1 MDDSLAGKAALVT
14 GGARRVGAA
23 IARRLHAAGAAVLI
37 HYRDSE
43 ADAARLASAL
53 NAARPKSAAKVKAEL
68 LAPVAPRAL
77 VSAAL
82 ESFGRLDLVVN
93 NASSF
98 FPVAVG
104 AMEPSH
110 WEELIGSN
118 LRAPLFIA
126 QQAAAELAKN
136 DGSIINIVDIHA
148 ERPLKGYALYSIA
161 KAGLAAMT
169 RSLALELAPR
179 VRVNGV
185 APGAIVWPEDGQFP
199 DWIEI
204 QNPNVTPLN
213 LAGYFLTDNPVQ
225 LNKWAFPAVTLPP
238 NGFLVVFASGK
249 NRTGDTNRL
258 HTSFQLD
265 AAGGFLALVKPNG
278 TTIASAYTYPSVK
291 EDVSFGIAQQQFAT
305 SLIANSVPQILVPT
319 NASDLPANWNQLAYS
334 PGSMI
339 VRCWT
344 SLMRT
349 PRTATCSLGDS
360 QAFASAIM

>member
-23 IARRLHAAGAAVLI
+23 IARRLHAAGASVLI

-43 ADAARLASAL
+43 TDAARLASEL

-82 ESFGRLDLVVN
+82 ETFGRLDLVVN

-98 FPVAVG
+98 FSVAVG

-126 QQAAAELAKN
+126 QQAAAELAKH

-199 DWIEI
+199 DPERARILAT
-204 QNPNVTPLN
+204 TPL
-213 LAGYFLTDNPVQ
+213 ARIGSPEDV
-225 LNKWAFPAVTLPP
+225 ARAV
-238 NGFLVVFASGK
+238 
-249 NRTGDTNRL
+249 
-258 HTSFQLD
+258 H
-265 AAGGFLALVKPNG
+265 FLACAPYVTG
-278 TTIASAYTYPSVK
+278 
-291 EDVSFGIAQQQFAT
+291 
-305 SLIANSVPQILVPT
+305 QIV
-319 NASDLPANWNQLAYS
+319 AVDGGRS
-334 PGSMI
+334 I
-339 VRCWT
+339 
-344 SLMRT
+344 
-349 PRTATCSLGDS
+349 
-360 QAFASAIM
+360 FI

>member
-14 GGARRVGAA
+14 GGARRVGAV

-43 ADAARLASAL
+43 ADAARLASEL

-77 VSAAL
+77 IGAAL
-82 ESFGRLDLVVN
+82 DSFGRLDILVN

-110 WEELIGSN
+110 WEELVGSN

-126 QQAAAELAKN
+126 QHAAPELAKN
-136 DGSIINIVDIHA
+136 EGSIVNIVDIHA

-185 APGAIVWPEDGQFP
+185 APGAIAWPEDGQFT
-199 DWIEI
+199 DEERARILAT
-204 QNPNVTPLN
+204 TPL
-213 LAGYFLTDNPVQ
+213 ARIGAPEDI
-225 LNKWAFPAVTLPP
+225 ARAV
-238 NGFLVVFASGK
+238 
-249 NRTGDTNRL
+249 
-258 HTSFQLD
+258 H
-265 AAGGFLALVKPNG
+265 FLACAPYVTG
-278 TTIASAYTYPSVK
+278 
-291 EDVSFGIAQQQFAT
+291 
-305 SLIANSVPQILVPT
+305 QILAVDGGR
-319 NASDLPANWNQLAYS
+319 S
-334 PGSMI
+334 I
-339 VRCWT
+339 
-344 SLMRT
+344 
-349 PRTATCSLGDS
+349 
-360 QAFASAIM
+360 FI